1 MAEAAAVPEALK
13 GLKDQS
19 LASAQAFGLYEQK
32 GVVGRRNIESD
43 INREA
48 LQEGVKSG
56 LIQKEMLDNIIAD
69 KDLRAT
75 DLEFMKTLVEQA
87 TTGES
92 LHVRDKGIH
101 DRLDIMTGQDFWK
114 QVALMNAAVT
124 APTTNGASMTVV
136 NNTAM
141 TGGQSTAVNQNI
153 NTLIGTTDPHTQL
166 AMAY

>member
-1 MAEAAAVPEALK
+1 
-13 GLKDQS
+13 
-19 LASAQAFGLYEQK
+19 
-32 GVVGRRNIESD
+32 
-43 INREA
+43 
-48 LQEGVKSG
+48 
-56 LIQKEMLDNIIAD
+56 MLDNIIAD
-69 KDLRAT
+69 RDLRAS
-75 DLEFMKTLVEQA
+75 DLQFMKTLVEQA